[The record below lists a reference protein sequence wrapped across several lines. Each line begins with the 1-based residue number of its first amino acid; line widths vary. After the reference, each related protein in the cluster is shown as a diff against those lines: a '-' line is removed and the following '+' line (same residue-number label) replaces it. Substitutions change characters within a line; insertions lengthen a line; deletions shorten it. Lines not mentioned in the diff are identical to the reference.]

1 MRNCASQMTNLEIF
15 RKPLNVIASGA
26 KQSSAT
32 QEDWIASLQELLA
45 RTVETSWQNA
55 SVVRYRGREYGIQ
68 ACAKWRVLDSRGC
81 FPSVV
86 FSFNWL
92 IPPRFPA

>member
-45 RTVETSWQNA
+45 MTELATPNHLEIS
-55 SVVRYRGREYGIQ
+55 
-68 ACAKWRVLDSRGC
+68 L
-81 FPSVV
+81 
-86 FSFNWL
+86 L
-92 IPPRFPA
+92 